1 MLIVIHA
8 NKGGKCLAVTSSASK
23 KKNTTK
29 RRGGRGGHVTMI
41 SLLFPAEADKSTL
54 THLGVAQMANSK
66 LKLVSLILIQNI
78 LSFYAETT
86 P

>member
-8 NKGGKCLAVTSSASK
+8 NKGSKCFAVTSSASE

-29 RRGGRGGHVTMI
+29 KRGGRGGHVTMI

-54 THLGVAQMANSK
+54 THHLVAQMAKSK
-66 LKLVSLILIQNI
+66 LKLVSHILIQNI
-78 LSFYAETT
+78 LSFYAD
-86 P
+86 

>member
-1 MLIVIHA
+1 MQIRA
-8 NKGGKCLAVTSSASK
+8 ASASQLPVPQA

-29 RRGGRGGHVTMI
+29 RRGGREGHVTMI

-66 LKLVSLILIQNI
+66 LKLVSHILIQNI
-78 LSFYAETT
+78 LSFYAD
-86 P
+86 